1 VAKGNDTIVKTIVV
15 TLVLCIV
22 CSVIVSTASVKLK
35 PMQEKNKQLDFN
47 KNLLQAA
54 GLYQEGVP
62 VAEQFGQVEVKLVDL
77 ETGKYSDDF
86 DAVSFDQRKAIKD
99 PDLSVKLEKA
109 EDIAGVRRLERYSQV
124 YLVNDENGE
133 LDKVILPIR
142 GYGLWSTLYGFI
154 ALESD
159 LNTVIGVGYYEHGET
174 PGLGGEVDN
183 PNWKQQWTPASGSTK
198 MVYGADGNVQLQVI
212 KGVVDQSASDAAYK
226 VDGLSGATLTT
237 VGIDNMIKFW
247 LGDKGFKPFLTNLK
261 AREA

>member
-1 VAKGNDTIVKTIVV
+1 MAKGNDTIVKTIVV

-62 VAEQFGQVEVKLVDL
+62 VAEQFEQVQVKLVHL
-77 ETGKYSDDF
+77 ETGKFSDEF
-86 DAVSFDQRKAIKD
+86 DAATYDQRKAIKD
-99 PDLSVKLEKA
+99 TERSEKLEKS
-109 EDIAGVRRLERYSQV
+109 EDIAGVRRLEHYSLV
-124 YLVNDENGE
+124 YLINNENGE

-159 LNTVIGVGYYEHGET
+159 LNTVVGVGYYEHGET

-183 PNWKQQWTPASGSTK
+183 PNWKAMWTPASGTTK
-198 MVYGADGNVQLQVI
+198 KIYGQDGEVQLEVI
-212 KGVVDQSASDAAYK
+212 KGVVDQSASAATYQ

-237 VGIDNMIKFW
+237 QGIDNMIKFW
-247 LGDKGFKPFLTNLK
+247 LGESGFKPFLANLK